1 MKTLHVIVHAPT
13 LHQPWTT
20 NKRRYSMS
28 SKQAQARHT
37 AADAHKIFE
46 IEREL
51 SDYRRKHL
59 GNRSIEPKFS
69 ESVAGAAGTED
80 GERAKDKIAK
90 AAAVEAGM
98 KGDTPLPD
106 KIGKAVET
114 GNLTAVLKYLRKGGD
129 VNATWTAKF
138 NRTMLHEAACSRNP
152 QMVSALLQYRADP
165 NTQCKG
171 AHPAQLSA
179 ERRQIPALV
188 ISSPSLCVAGSGA
201 RHNGADHGGQPGRS
215 CHREA
220 APRRR
225 RRPDDR
231 HARWHHGGPRGGAH
245 ESHRVR
251 QAAAAARAA
260 QPGIVGIG
268 SIAAR
273 D

>member
-1 MKTLHVIVHAPT
+1 MQVRGRKGRAGGLYGAILGTDAACPKPVKLRCELSSRCLHYSMKTLHVIVHAPT

-59 GNRSIEPKFS
+59 GNRNIEPKFS

-129 VNATWTAKF
+129 VNGTWTAKF
-138 NRTMLHEAACSRNP
+138 DRTMLHEAACSRNP

-179 ERRQIPALV
+179 ERRQHPRANDLLALPV
-188 ISSPSLCVAGSGA
+188 
-201 RHNGADHGGQPGRS
+201 RGRQRCS
-215 CHREA
+215 A
-220 APRRR
+220 Q
-225 RRPDDR
+225 
-231 HARWHHGGPRGGAH
+231 RG
-245 ESHRVR
+245 
-251 QAAAAARAA
+251 
-260 QPGIVGIG
+260 
-268 SIAAR
+268 
-273 D
+273 

>member
-1 MKTLHVIVHAPT
+1 
-13 LHQPWTT
+13 
-20 NKRRYSMS
+20 MS

-59 GNRSIEPKFS
+59 GNRNIEPKFS

-98 KGDTPLPD
+98 KGDTPPLPD

-179 ERRQIPALV
+179 ERRQHPRANDLLALPV
-188 ISSPSLCVAGSGA
+188 
-201 RHNGADHGGQPGRS
+201 RGRQRCS
-215 CHREA
+215 A
-220 APRRR
+220 Q
-225 RRPDDR
+225 
-231 HARWHHGGPRGGAH
+231 RG
-245 ESHRVR
+245 
-251 QAAAAARAA
+251 
-260 QPGIVGIG
+260 
-268 SIAAR
+268 
-273 D
+273 